1 MKNRPK
7 LLLVEDDPS
16 LGFVLKDNLEQ
27 GGYEVVH
34 ATNGLDA
41 QKFFKANTF
50 DLCLLDIMLPK
61 VDGFTLAK
69 SIRATNSSVPILF
82 ITARSLQEDKLKGFS
97 IGADDYIT
105 KPFSMEELLFR
116 VAVFVKRTTPAEE
129 KPTSQLLAIGEY
141 TLNTDTL
148 RLHFKD
154 GETKLTRRENDL
166 LFMLVCRKNQLVK
179 RDEILLQ
186 LWGDDDYFA
195 GRSLDVFVSRL
206 RKYLRHDPNVQI
218 ENHHSVG
225 FQLRVK

>member
-41 QKFFKANTF
+41 QQFLKANTF

-116 VAVFVKRTTPAEE
+116 VAVFVKRTTPTEE
-129 KPTSQLLAIGEY
+129 RPTSQQLGIGEY
-141 TLNTDTL
+141 TLDTDTL
-148 RLHFKD
+148 RLRFKD

-166 LFMLVCRKNQLVK
+166 LFMLVSRKNQLVK

>member
-41 QKFFKANTF
+41 QQFFKANTF

-116 VAVFVKRTTPAEE
+116 VAVFVKRTTPTEE
-129 KPTSQLLAIGEY
+129 RPTSQQLGIGEY
-141 TLNTDTL
+141 TLDTDTL
-148 RLHFKD
+148 RLRFKD

-166 LFMLVCRKNQLVK
+166 LFMLVSRKNQLVK